1 MEKVYSEIV
10 NAEKNI
16 DFSDKEQN
24 LQRSEISFKENI
36 SLKNI
41 FYNHNGRESVLENVD
56 LKIKFG
62 ETIGI
67 VGPSGAGKSTLIE
80 LIIGFINPKSGSILV
95 DNKPISQNQKS
106 WQKQIGYVP
115 QSLFLLDDTL
125 ERNIAFGL
133 EDKNI
138 DKLKIQKALTES
150 QLINF
155 VKNLEKNE
163 KTIVGENGIMIS
175 GGEKKRIGIARALY
189 NQPKVLI
196 LDEPTNELD
205 KDTEKNFLKVLSDLQ
220 KKITIIIISHNIKS
234 LNFCD
239 KIYEIKNKN
248 LIETKN

>member
-1 MEKVYSEIV
+1 M
-10 NAEKNI
+10 
-16 DFSDKEQN
+16 
-24 LQRSEISFKENI
+24 
-36 SLKNI
+36 
-41 FYNHNGRESVLENVD
+41 LENVD

-175 GGEKKRIGIARALY
+175 GGEKKELVLLERYII
-189 NQPKVLI
+189 NQR
-196 LDEPTNELD
+196 
-205 KDTEKNFLKVLSDLQ
+205 F
-220 KKITIIIISHNIKS
+220 
-234 LNFCD
+234 
-239 KIYEIKNKN
+239 
-248 LIETKN
+248 